1 MVKRVIFLIIGLMLL
16 GITTVYAAELASV
29 EIEQVNITAPLYEVY
44 AYMSDIN
51 NENISDTEFEP
62 DQISLLLDGENLEVT
77 KVVPFE
83 KAEVGVTYYYLL
95 DVSKSIPKSVFNEAK
110 EMIAEKSAALRVKDE
125 IVLITFGETVKV
137 VLEGGESQEEIE
149 TALHQVERNASKT
162 RFFDAVKE
170 AAKISA
176 SKEIL
181 NRKIVIA
188 VTDGED
194 VFKGGNT
201 KSEAMSALEEAGIVL
216 YAFGIKDANEKY
228 IDSLGELA
236 RSTGGGLSLV
246 NSDNLLSAAQQ
257 LGEHLFNCLVIRGVS
272 KSNIADGTKKKLVL
286 KVENKGEEYIASI
299 SVSADFWQEDT
310 VAPRIV
316 SAEVVSDNVLEV
328 TYSENVANADD
339 MDAYTMTKEEQESLA
354 ISKTVY
360 DEQSYKATIYFEQPV
375 YSGEYTL
382 MVSNIVDVSM
392 EKNPLDNSS
401 VMMSVE
407 TELEPPNKRAE
418 TGTINYNADVGF
430 LEEYLWIIIVGVL
443 LILAGVVVLV
453 IIIRRK
459 NVKRE
464 LIIHQDGADA
474 GMQHYVKGSSGIQ
487 IKLTIV
493 EANKTERS
501 LSTIVD
507 KTLSLG
513 RSDECDVFF
522 DDMEMSRVHTIISQE
537 DGVLYIE
544 DNHSTNGTV
553 VNGVR
558 IGQKRKLN
566 ENDTIE
572 IGATKVS
579 IAII

>member
-16 GITTVYAAELASV
+16 GIATVYAAELASV

-44 AYMSDIN
+44 AYMNDIN
-51 NENISDTEFEP
+51 NENINDTEFEP
-62 DQISLLLDGENLEVT
+62 DQFSMLLDGEGLEVT
-77 KVVPFE
+77 EVVPFE
-83 KAEVGVTYYYLL
+83 KADVGVTYYYLL
-95 DVSKSIPKSVFNEAK
+95 DVSKSIPKRVFNEAK
-110 EMIAEKSAALRVKDE
+110 KMIAEKSAAIRAKDE
-125 IVLITFGETVKV
+125 IVLITFGETVDV

-149 TALHQVERNASKT
+149 TAVDEVERNARKT

-170 AAKISA
+170 AARISA
-176 SKEIL
+176 SKENS

-201 KSEAMSALEEAGIVL
+201 KSEAMNALEEAGIVL
-216 YAFGIKDANEKY
+216 YAFGLDDANEKY

-236 RSTGGGLSLV
+236 RSTGGELSLV
-246 NSDNLLSAAQQ
+246 RSSNLLSAAQQ
-257 LGEHLFNCLVIRGVS
+257 MDEHLFNCLVIRAFS

-286 KVENKGEEYIASI
+286 KVESEGEEYIASV
-299 SVSADFWQEDT
+299 SVSVDFWQEDT
-310 VAPRIV
+310 VAPRV
-316 SAEVVSDNVLEV
+316 KSAEVVSDNVLEV

-339 MDAYTMTKEEQESLA
+339 MDSYEMTKDDQESLM

-382 MVSNIVDVSM
+382 TVSDIVDVSM
-392 EKNPLDNSS
+392 EKNPLENSIIT
-401 VMMSVE
+401 MSVE
-407 TELEPPNKRAE
+407 TELEPPNKRSE
-418 TGTINYNADVGF
+418 TSTINYSADVGF
-430 LEEYLWIIIVGVL
+430 LEEYLWVIIVGVV
-443 LILAGVVVLV
+443 LILAGIVALV

-464 LIIHQDGADA
+464 LIIHGDGADA

-501 LSTIVD
+501 LNTIID

-513 RSDECDVFF
+513 RSDECDIFF

-553 VNGVR
+553 VNGIR

-566 ENDTIE
+566 ENDIIE